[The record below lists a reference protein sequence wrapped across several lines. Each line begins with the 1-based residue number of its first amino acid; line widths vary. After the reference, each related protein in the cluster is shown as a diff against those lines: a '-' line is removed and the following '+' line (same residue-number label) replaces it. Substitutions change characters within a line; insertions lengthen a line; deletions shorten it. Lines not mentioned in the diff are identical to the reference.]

1 MLDRLKQLEALRGH
15 EALTDASDATFH
27 ARVKSVKAWQQQR
40 LRRSYAD
47 LAADARYA
55 RAVAFFLDELYGIR
69 DSAIRDRDLI
79 RMYPTMKRVLP
90 KFAFDTV
97 DRALELDVLAEEFDQ
112 AIARQLDGAALTL
125 TDATYA
131 NAFRAVD
138 RRADRLRQV
147 ELMRE
152 VGKGLDRVVNKPL
165 IYTTL
170 KMLRRPAA
178 MAGLGEIQRFLE
190 AGFSAFRHMNGA
202 DYFLETIA
210 ERETILIER
219 LFDKHPEPFA
229 IVKEWERL
237 ARS

>member
-1 MLDRLKQLEALRGH
+1 MLERLKQLEALRGR
-15 EALTDASDATFH
+15 EARADASDAAFH
-27 ARVKSVKAWQQQR
+27 ASIRAVKLWQQHR
-40 LRRSYAD
+40 LRRCYAD
-47 LAADARYA
+47 LAADPRYA
-55 RAVAFFLDELYGIR
+55 RAVAFFLDELYGTK

-90 KFAFDTV
+90 TFAFDTV

-112 AIARQLDGAALTL
+112 AIARQLGAVPITEAN
-125 TDATYA
+125 YA
-131 NAFRAVD
+131 SAFHVID

-152 VGKGLDRVVNKPL
+152 DGKGLDRVVKKPL

-170 KMLRRPAA
+170 KMLRRPAG

-190 AGFSAFRHMNGA
+190 AGFSAFMHMNGA

-210 ERETILIER
+210 ERETILIGR
-219 LFDKHPEPFA
+219 LLDKHPDPFA
-229 IVKEWERL
+229 IVEEWER
-237 ARS
+237 RKKT